1 MSMKQFSSKRG
12 QPHKTMR
19 MFKVRKPSGGYTNV
33 PAVSMAAAKA
43 IVAKVYAKGGK

>member
-1 MSMKQFSSKRG
+1 MSNFKFGPAFKKPRKSFK
-12 QPHKTMR
+12 
-19 MFKVRKPSGGYTNV
+19 MFKVRKPSGGLISV